1 MASKPEDVRVR
12 YAVSLID
19 QHHSDPPTVRD
30 LAKAVNVSPSHLTR
44 LFREHTGRSP
54 KQFGRDVRLER
65 ACVLVMTTFMS
76 IKEVMAAVGWN
87 DPSHFS
93 RDFKKHFGASPTEL
107 RNGARNS
114 NEP

>member
-1 MASKPEDVRVR
+1 MKQRGEHHRTAMDAHERSAVQVRELNCSATMASKPEDVRVR

-76 IKEVMAAVGWN
+76 IKEVM
-87 DPSHFS
+87 
-93 RDFKKHFGASPTEL
+93 
-107 RNGARNS
+107 
-114 NEP
+114 